1 MKETAFTIALA
12 CLAEPDP
19 DRKCAR
25 TRAPWAAIESG
36 GVTITPAAHGA
47 SLDAPGRPPQPLLV
61 PPRDLPRRRLHTLEG
76 RAALLHALAHIEF
89 NAINL
94 AWDAV
99 CRFADMPEEFYRDW
113 ASVANEEAYHFG
125 LLNERLQTLG
135 CHYGDFPA
143 HNGLWATAMQT
154 RGDVLLRMA
163 LVPRVLEARGLD
175 VTPGMMDR
183 LREVGDDQSV
193 SILEIILRDEIGH
206 VGIGSR
212 WFEYACVRRS
222 LEPAATFRQLLAEHM
237 PGRIK
242 GPFFRAARER
252 AGFSAAELDDLE
264 ALDRASESGD

>member
-1 MKETAFTIALA
+1 MKENLFTVALA
-12 CLAEPDP
+12 CLAESDP

-25 TRAPWAAIESG
+25 TRAAWATIESG
-36 GVTITPAAHGA
+36 AIRITPVAHGR

-61 PPRDLPRRRLHTLEG
+61 PPRDLPRRRLHTVEG

-113 ASVANEEAYHFG
+113 TSVANEEAYHFG
-125 LLNERLQTLG
+125 LLNKRLQMLG
-135 CHYGDFPA
+135 YHYGDFSA
-143 HNGLWATAMQT
+143 HNGLWATALQT

-183 LREVGDDQSV
+183 LREAGDDQSV
-193 SILEIILRDEIGH
+193 AILEIILRDEIGH
-206 VGIGSR
+206 VAIGSR
-212 WFEYACVRRS
+212 WFEYACTQRG

-242 GPFFRAARER
+242 GPFFRAAREQ

-264 ALDRASESGD
+264 ALDRATKGAE